1 MQTDYDYE
9 RAKKEREKQ
18 KMEQKQ
24 EFEVVTDIEKPK
36 TVEVQPSNE
45 VES

>member
-9 RAKKEREKQ
+9 IAKKEREKQ

-24 EFEVVTDIEKPK
+24 DFEVVTDIEKPE
-36 TVEVQPSNE
+36 TVEEKYPDE
-45 VES
+45 T